1 MQSWPGLSWA
11 VGQNQGFYGGC
22 RARAHGRLSLI
33 QRKASRAAG
42 AHARAMPTPPMP
54 LAVRVIRA
62 EHDALAA
69 MLRTLPLLLDAQR
82 RAGTPPDFGALRA
95 MLFYVDEFPERLH
108 HRKESEL
115 LFPKLRALAPELRE
129 ALDALDADHA
139 QGERAIRELQHSL
152 LAWEQMGEPRRD
164 KFEQQLKVYTS
175 RYLRHMRREEVEVLP
190 LAAELLSAD
199 DWADLDEAFGSHQD
213 PLAPRAG
220 QPVDEAYAPL
230 RQRILAVLPAPF
242 GWGPALVA
250 A

>member
-1 MQSWPGLSWA
+1 
-11 VGQNQGFYGGC
+11 
-22 RARAHGRLSLI
+22 
-33 QRKASRAAG
+33 
-42 AHARAMPTPPMP
+42 MP